1 MVENKI
7 WRPTDIYDEELT
19 LKEIDNLDP
28 EVVYVGQDEYL
39 NKHWVY
45 LRTFVSTFEFSQ
57 TPGRFLKFLIR
68 DKNNPKRPY
77 IGALAVSSDVISISD
92 RDKYIGWTPD
102 NKLVDKKLSH
112 SAIGSSIISTQPFGY
127 NFLGGKLAAALVVSK
142 VIQDK
147 WYELYNQKLVGMT
160 TTSLYGTYSMYNSLK
175 WWKPVGASAGKI
187 AIKPDDKIYE
197 HWHDWLKKNKP
208 EEYEKAMTQKE
219 GVSGPVTGAKSRVI
233 AMIFSNCKIKQS
245 DYVHGYKRGVY
256 YSSFYTN
263 TREFLRNEITE
274 DQLVMKPLFES
285 DKDGIMSWWRNKAK
299 NRYLKLKSENN
310 LKPEIHSYKNMIGL
324 SYAEAKNMY
333 YNEVGR

>member
-1 MVENKI
+1 M
-7 WRPTDIYDEELT
+7 
-19 LKEIDNLDP
+19 
-28 EVVYVGQDEYL
+28 
-39 NKHWVY
+39 
-45 LRTFVSTFEFSQ
+45 
-57 TPGRFLKFLIR
+57 
-68 DKNNPKRPY
+68 
-77 IGALAVSSDVISISD
+77 SSDVISISD

-197 HWHDWLKKNKP
+197 HWHAWLKKNKP

-299 NRYLKLKSENN
+299 NRYLKLKCLIVN
-310 LKPEIHSYKNMIGL
+310 
-324 SYAEAKNMY
+324 
-333 YNEVGR
+333 V